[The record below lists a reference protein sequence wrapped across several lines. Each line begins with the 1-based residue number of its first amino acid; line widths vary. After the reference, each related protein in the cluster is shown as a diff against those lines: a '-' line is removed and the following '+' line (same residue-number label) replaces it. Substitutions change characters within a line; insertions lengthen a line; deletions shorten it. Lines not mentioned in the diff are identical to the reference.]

1 MPQAVITTILF
12 TDLVGS
18 TELQSQLGDD
28 EMQAVRRAH
37 FVMLGDQVA
46 AHRGEVVKS
55 LGDGVMAVLGSA
67 SDAVACAIAIQQSVA
82 RQASTHAA
90 KPSAALSVRVG
101 LSAGET

>member
-1 MPQAVITTILF
+1 MTQSSITTILF

-46 AHRGEVVKS
+46 VHRGEVVKS
-55 LGDGVMAVLGSA
+55 LGDGIMAACASA
-67 SDAVACAIAIQQSVA
+67 SDAVACAATAMGMAGVEREA
-82 RQASTHAA
+82 QALRATA
-90 KPSAALSVRVG
+90 
-101 LSAGET
+101 